1 VVSTRTPT
9 LDVARAIALIGVVV
23 MNYHAYLN
31 PKTAYFQVSPSIWD
45 RAFNPLSGILTSRF
59 AAAFVLIA
67 GIGVS
72 LMTNRVREAGDVQSI
87 HASRLVL
94 LRRGFLLY
102 VVGYGLQW
110 IWPGTILFYYGAFFM
125 LASFIVAKRSQVL
138 VAIAALCVAIAHLLW
153 PSDHRCLLPLQ
164 HCAWQLL
171 RQSRL
176 GVQTKC
182 SLATSPPGCPPTPT
196 RHATC
201 SFVRFLITRT
211 PCFLGSHFSV
221 SA

>member
-1 VVSTRTPT
+1 MSTRTPT

-23 MNYHAYLN
+23 MNFHAYLN

-72 LMTNRVREAGDVQSI
+72 LMTNRVREAGGVEAI

-94 LRRGFLLY
+94 LRRGSCSTSLGMACNGFGPEQYCSTTAPISCLLH
-102 VVGYGLQW
+102 
-110 IWPGTILFYYGAFFM
+110 
-125 LASFIVAKRSQVL
+125 SF
-138 VAIAALCVAIAHLLW
+138 W
-153 PSDHRCLLPLQ
+153 PSDHKFLLPLR

-171 RQSRL
+171 QRSRL
-176 GVQTKC
+176 GAQTKC
-182 SLATSPPGCPPTPT
+182 SLATSPHGCPPTQT

-211 PCFLGSHFSV
+211 PCFLGSHFSA
-221 SA
+221 SE

>member
-1 VVSTRTPT
+1 MREIVLDTETTGFDPLGGHRVVE
-9 LDVARAIALIGVVV
+9 IGCIELFNH
-23 MNYHAYLN
+23 MATGNEFHAYLN

-45 RAFNPLSGILTSRF
+45 KAFNPLSGILTSRF

-72 LMTNRVREAGDVQSI
+72 LMTDRAREADDAEVI
-87 HASRLVL
+87 RTTRLVL
-94 LRRGFLLY
+94 LRRGVLLY

-110 IWPGTILFYYGAFFM
+110 IWPGTILFYLLHY
-125 LASFIVAKRSQVL
+125 
-138 VAIAALCVAIAHLLW
+138 LW
-153 PSDHRCLLPLQ
+153 PSVHRFLLPLR

-171 RQSRL
+171 LHYRL
-176 GVQTKC
+176 GVQTKY
-182 SLATSPPGCPPTPT
+182 SLATSPPGCHLTPT

-201 SFVRFLITRT
+201 LYVRFLITRT